1 MPPERARETII
12 DDSSK
17 KGATSLKVAVLVTLE
32 RGEQAGGHVKCWE
45 RFAEAAAS
53 ISEPLDLTLHFLG
66 EEDRTETVTP
76 RVRFRHHPA
85 AFGTR
90 RLRFVRHGG
99 AHTDLARHHAPLR
112 RELAG
117 VDVVHATDFFSF
129 GYTAIKHARASGC
142 GLVASIHTDVPRFT
156 RVYAA
161 DVIRRVA
168 GSWGSRL
175 LVDGLRLPE
184 RIARHIDRST
194 ERCLRHCDQILV
206 SKREDQ
212 ERLSAALLPERVHLL
227 RRGIDCDR
235 FAPRHRD
242 RARLAREFGI
252 PPDRPV
258 LLFVGR
264 IDNTK
269 SALVMAEAARRLL
282 DSGLDLQVLAVGEG
296 DDRAAIER
304 LLGQRATL
312 PGALPQAELGRFY
325 ASADLFVFPS
335 MTEVSPN
342 VVLEAKA
349 SGLPVVVAARH
360 GGGQFVACP
369 GRDGIVL
376 DSQEPAAWAG
386 AIEPLLCRAELRH
399 AMGAAARQ
407 WAETAW
413 PSWREVLLEDLLP
426 VWRMAAATLVTHS
439 RSPGRSSSASSALQ
453 DAA

>member
-1 MPPERARETII
+1 VRETII
-12 DDSSK
+12 DEGSA
-17 KGATSLKVAVLVTLE
+17 GPVPLKVAVLVTLE

-45 RFAEAAAS
+45 RFAEAAATLP
-53 ISEPLDLTLHFLG
+53 ETLDLTLHFLG
-66 EEDRTETVTP
+66 ETDRTEALSP

-90 RLRFVRHGG
+90 RLGFVRHGG
-99 AHTDLARHHAPLR
+99 AHTDLARHHAAVR

-117 VDVVHATDFFSF
+117 MDVVHATDFFSF
-129 GYTAIKHARASGC
+129 GYTAIEHARASGC
-142 GLVASIHTDVPRFT
+142 GMVASIHTDVPRFT
-156 RVYAA
+156 RIYAA

-175 LVDGLRLPE
+175 LIDALKLPE
-184 RIARHIDRST
+184 RIARHIGSST
-194 ERCLRHCDQILV
+194 DRCLRQCDHVLV
-206 SKREDQ
+206 SKREDR
-212 ERLSAALLPERVHLL
+212 ERLSMFLPPERVHLL
-227 RRGIDCDR
+227 RRGIDHDR

-242 RARLAREFGI
+242 RTRLARDFGI
-252 PPDRPV
+252 PPERPV

-282 DSGLDLQVLAVGEG
+282 DAGLDLQVLAIGEG

-304 LLGQRATL
+304 LLGDRATL
-312 PGALPQAELGRFY
+312 PGVLPQTELGRLY

-360 GGGQFVACP
+360 GGGQFVARS
-369 GRDGIVL
+369 GQDGVVL
-376 DSQEPAAWAG
+376 DSQEPAAWAE
-386 AIEPLLCRAELRH
+386 AIAPLLRQPERRQ
-399 AMGAAARQ
+399 AMGSAARQ

-426 VWRMAAATLVTHS
+426 VWRKAAATLVAHGRLPGRS
-439 RSPGRSSSASSALQ
+439 RSPSALQ
-453 DAA
+453 GAT